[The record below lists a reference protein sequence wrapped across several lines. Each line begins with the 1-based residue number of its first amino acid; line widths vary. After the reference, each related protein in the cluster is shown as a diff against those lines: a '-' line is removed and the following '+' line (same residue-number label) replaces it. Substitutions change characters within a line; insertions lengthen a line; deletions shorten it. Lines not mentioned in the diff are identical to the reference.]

1 MWCTEQFHT
10 QQEGIEL
17 YLQQTATSLTQTVI
31 FLIHNHHLC
40 SSWHNS
46 NRDQRFICP
55 SPSTRVPLRIN
66 CMFVH
71 SKHLPLLFLEPR
83 DTWSIRWS
91 LTVRRNQSC
100 RFRPNPGGRSS
111 PNQSLPPRMR
121 PSTAPWSLDSW
132 RKLR

>member
-10 QQEGIEL
+10 QQDGIEL

-66 CMFVH
+66 CMLNIF
-71 SKHLPLLFLEPR
+71 LFFFL
-83 DTWSIRWS
+83 
-91 LTVRRNQSC
+91 
-100 RFRPNPGGRSS
+100 NPETPGASAG
-111 PNQSLPPRMR
+111 P
-121 PSTAPWSLDSW
+121 
-132 RKLR
+132 